1 LYKAETFVFQIP
13 AFGNT
18 RTVSGQVKTELK
30 IKTTTMTADEKQ
42 LFKDLFK
49 KFKGLY
55 YRQKVNDDLIER
67 ILRKLPNDTVPNDVF
82 VRIENTDGKLTE
94 AELKELE
101 DRINNL

>member
-1 LYKAETFVFQIP
+1 
-13 AFGNT
+13 
-18 RTVSGQVKTELK
+18 
-30 IKTTTMTADEKQ
+30 MTADEKQ